1 MLWILLGIIISYCI
15 GSFPTAFVFGRL
27 IKGIDIRQFGSG
39 NVGATNAL
47 RVLGKKVGITVLCID
62 IAKGFICVFVIGY
75 FFQGLIPET
84 LAIVSRLLFG
94 VSCIIGHNWT
104 IFLQFKGGKGVAS
117 TLGVL
122 IGLAATIPGLYIVL
136 LLVLA
141 T

>member
-1 MLWILLGIIISYCI
+1 
-15 GSFPTAFVFGRL
+15 
-27 IKGIDIRQFGSG
+27 
-39 NVGATNAL
+39 
-47 RVLGKKVGITVLCID
+47 
-62 IAKGFICVFVIGY
+62 

-94 VSCIIGHNWT
+94 VSCIIGRNWT

-141 T
+141 TWGLVFLFSRIVSLASILAGISMPFYMWFFKQTPVIIVAGAALAVLGILRHKTNLKRIFLGTEPKLSFKKK